1 MTKQTMII
9 FPTWNPD
16 EPRFIVEQCH
26 HGCAEDRQFQN
37 NTCVYNQR
45 LGIAYSADEITM
57 ALNDTTLDDL
67 QDTIRQIYL
76 DTKNNKDDE
85 RLWSKEQVLNII
97 RHIAEIGDVDL
108 KEYPTI
114 TLEEILGDIS
124 DD

>member
-1 MTKQTMII
+1 MKKPTMIV
-9 FPTWNPD
+9 FPTWNPN

-26 HGCAEDRQFQN
+26 KGVAEDRQFQN

-45 LGIAYSADEITM
+45 LGIAYSADEITW

-76 DTKNNKDDE
+76 DIKNNTDNDKFWDKKD
-85 RLWSKEQVLNII
+85 VLNII

-114 TLEEILGDIS
+114 TLEEILGGIS
-124 DD
+124 